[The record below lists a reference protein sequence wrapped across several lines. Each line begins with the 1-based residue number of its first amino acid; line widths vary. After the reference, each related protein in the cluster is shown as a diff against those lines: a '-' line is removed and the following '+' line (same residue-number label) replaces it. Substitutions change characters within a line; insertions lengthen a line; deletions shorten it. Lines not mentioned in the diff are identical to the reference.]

1 MVLRVVLIASLPLR
15 ILIIKNT
22 RIIQFLRYASV
33 VRSITGLS
41 IATFPRSSSYV
52 LEIRSGWLRNKYIFS
67 LDFYSISFFM
77 LGYLVLWSILL
88 FTASYIVEEPRV
100 KKFTFFIVLFITF
113 IFCLTSCTSLLF
125 LLVRWERVRI
135 ISFLLIS
142 WWPGRS
148 EASTSALQAVIYNR
162 VRDFRLY
169 VAILMILIYRGNQ
182 NFQFRVFNTVVSIRL
197 LIRMVAKSAQFL
209 FHPWLPNAI
218 EGPTPVSS
226 LLHSSTIVIARVF
239 LLIRT
244 TENIPLFILST
255 VFLIRSLTIVY
266 GSLCGLFQS
275 DIKKTIAYSTTSQ
288 LRFIMST
295 LGIGLPLIAFIHLSL
310 HAFFKSVIF
319 MSSRYII
326 HDNANNQDYR
336 RIRKSMLNSK
346 IASVSMTIR
355 SLSLCRFP
363 FFARFVSKD
372 LILENLMRGVLNRI
386 CVILV
391 FFSCVLTVRYST
403 RLVIRSLK
411 RVVNSTFLSKLH
423 RGESIRSIRWNMNR
437 SIVFIVT
444 RGILAS
450 LIFMFTRE
458 EVASSSRLFSRVL
471 ISLGVLLRVTLLK
484 SPRQVRFYLLYY
496 NPLIHNILVSSV
508 QRMVYLTRSI
518 EFRLIESPFLNSEAL
533 RKIGRW
539 IKKKYRLISYFFI
552 LSVCRFLLLR

>member
-1 MVLRVVLIASLPLR
+1 M
-15 ILIIKNT
+15 LIIKNT
-22 RIIQFLRYASV
+22 RIIQYLRYASL
-33 VRSITGLS
+33 VRAITRLS
-41 IATFPRSSSYV
+41 MATFPRASSYT
-52 LEIRSGWLRNKYIFS
+52 LEIGNRWLRNKYIFS

-88 FTASYIVEEPRV
+88 FTASYMVEEPRV

-125 LLVRWERVRI
+125 LLVGWERVRI

-142 WWPGRS
+142 WWPRRS

-169 VAILMILIYRGNQ
+169 VAILIILIYRGNQ
-182 NFQFRVFNTVVSIRL
+182 NFQFGVFNTVVSIGL
-197 LIRMVAKSAQFL
+197 LIRIVAKSAQFL
-209 FHPWLPNAI
+209 FHPWLPNAM
-218 EGPTPVSS
+218 ERPTPVSS

-255 VFLIRSLTIVY
+255 VFLIRSLTMVY
-266 GSLCGLFQS
+266 RSLCRLFQS

-288 LRFIMST
+288 LRFIIAT

-319 MSSRYII
+319 MSSRYMI

-336 RIRKSMLNSK
+336 RIRKSILNAK
-346 IASVSMTIR
+346 IASVSIIIG
-355 SLSLCRFP
+355 SLSLCGFP
-363 FFARFVSKD
+363 FFAGFTSKD

-391 FFSCVLTVRYST
+391 FFSCILTVRYST

-411 RVVNSTFLSKLH
+411 GVVNSTFLSKLH
-423 RGESIRSIRWNMNR
+423 RGESVGSIRWNINR
-437 SIVFIVT
+437 SIVFIVA
-444 RGILAS
+444 RRILGS
-450 LIFMFTRE
+450 LIFIFTRE
-458 EVASSSRLFSRVL
+458 EVASSSRLFSGVL
-471 ISLGVLLRVTLLK
+471 ISLRVLLGVTFLK
-484 SPRQVRFYLLYY
+484 SPGQVRFYLLYY
-496 NPLIHNILVSSV
+496 NPLMHNLLVSTV

-518 EFRLIESPFLNSEAL
+518 EFRLIESPFLNSESL
-533 RKIGRW
+533 RKIGGW

-552 LSVCRFLLLR
+552 LSICRLLLLR